1 MNRREATLSV
11 LTKVAAVKKANRI
24 KMARH
29 LVNIAQLE
37 KELNVF
43 NYAGLQKAAAA
54 GHNKIDRIKFA
65 ALTLRLAQEKQAFAG
80 LIGGLGRGAMAA
92 LRGMGGMAGGLGS
105 GAKPGLQTALSGA
118 KQGLKD
124 YIMAHPLRATAGGIG
139 AGLTGL
145 AAAPAML
152 GAAGGALS
160 GGYQG
165 AKDTINA
172 VGNAVGGA
180 GSGIG
185 SRISG
190 AYRGF
195 TDPKSIPSSSSTASP
210 STVNPYLPRGYRA
223 LNGGY

>member
-1 MNRREATLSV
+1 MSNRDSLKRIV
-11 LTKVAAVKKANRI
+11 VKAASARRI

-29 LVNIAQLE
+29 LVNIHQLE
-37 KELNVF
+37 KELSLYN
-43 NYAGLQKAAAA
+43 ADGLQKAAAT
-54 GHNKIDRIKFA
+54 GTNKIQRLKVA
-65 ALTLRLAQEKQAFAG
+65 ALALRLTQEKQAFAG

-139 AGLTGL
+139 AGLAGV
-145 AAAPAML
+145 AGAPALL